1 MHLKWFLHVSYL
13 SWLSRTWKIEGV
25 LTRIWDNYLSI
36 TLFNKK
42 IHSPK
47 FSRIRTFGGNS
58 SLPKKDEQDKS
69 IHYPSFGVLYSL
81 DPPPLMSLTPLSC
94 VLQMLLDKH
103 IVRDAL
109 DIQHDRRVIPITPL
123 GWIIDWLKAN
133 TVLVHFVLGAW
144 SQSWE
149 PVDVEEGSWSL
160 QWASESPNTLDSELI
175 LCLYTRRV
183 YLYITVL
190 WKYIVKC
197 SRFQYPRVVH
207 EKWRGWFQNDKDFR
221 FALWTPS
228 FVSIFRENVLP
239 LDRGIS
245 FPVGVCISWSLC
257 KPRDVTLYSSGPLRS
272 PVSVFSVSPLSI
284 RIFVFCKVIVSN
296 FASATYMY
304 NVHCTPSMSGISAKQ
319 YYNPVVSQ

>member
-1 MHLKWFLHVSYL
+1 M
-13 SWLSRTWKIEGV
+13 
-25 LTRIWDNYLSI
+25 
-36 TLFNKK
+36 
-42 IHSPK
+42 IHW
-47 FSRIRTFGGNS
+47 
-58 SLPKKDEQDKS
+58 
-69 IHYPSFGVLYSL
+69 
-81 DPPPLMSLTPLSC
+81 
-94 VLQMLLDKH
+94 
-103 IVRDAL
+103 IV

-272 PVSVFSVSPLSI
+272 LVSVFSVSPLSI

-304 NVHCTPSMSGISAKQ
+304 NVHCTTSMSGIGAKQ